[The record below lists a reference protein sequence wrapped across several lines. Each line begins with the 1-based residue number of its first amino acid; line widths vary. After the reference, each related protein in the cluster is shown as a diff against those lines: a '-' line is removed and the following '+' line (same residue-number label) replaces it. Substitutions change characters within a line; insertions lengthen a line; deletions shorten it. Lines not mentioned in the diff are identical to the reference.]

1 MNTGRTTITDL
12 GLVRRAGAWV
22 AAGLS
27 LGAAAIHLAA
37 GTEHVEA
44 LGDLGLAFYGAA
56 LFQAATAFAL
66 LSYRHPRRLAW
77 ITIAGNLTILAAWG
91 WSRIV
96 GLPTVPG
103 GPESI
108 GIADGIA
115 SLLQAGL
122 VVVLA
127 IRLRGIDVRW
137 SLGRRAAP
145 LRSVLTGGLVASLGV
160 IALST
165 IIAVNAVAAGVAH
178 GHGPADAGEP
188 HAMPMMVGMDHGHD
202 GATDGAMTAP

>member
-1 MNTGRTTITDL
+1 MNTRNGQAL
-12 GLVRRAGAWV
+12 V

-37 GTEHVEA
+37 GAEHVEA
-44 LGDLGLAFYGAA
+44 LGDLGLGFYWAA

-66 LSYRHPRRLAW
+66 LGRASRRVVW
-77 ITIAGNLTILAAWG
+77 ITIAGNVAILSAWT

-108 GIADGIA
+108 GLADAIA
-115 SLLQAGL
+115 SVLQAAL
-122 VVVLA
+122 VILLA
-127 IRLRGIDVRW
+127 IRLRGTPAGR
-137 SLGRRAAP
+137 SAERRADGS
-145 LRSVLTGGLVASLGV
+145 RSGLTRGLAATLGV

-165 IIAVNAVAAGVAH
+165 VIAVNAAAVGHDA
-178 GHGPADAGEP
+178 GHGAMTNAG
-188 HAMPMMVGMDHGHD
+188 H
-202 GATDGAMTAP
+202 GAMTAP

>member
-1 MNTGRTTITDL
+1 MD
-12 GLVRRAGAWV
+12 RRDDHALV

-37 GTEHVEA
+37 GAEHVEE
-44 LGDLGLAFYGAA
+44 LGDLGLGFYYAA

-66 LSYRHPRRLAW
+66 LGHASRRVVW
-77 ITIAGNLTILAAWG
+77 ITIAGNVAILSAWT

-108 GIADGIA
+108 GLADAIAA
-115 SLLQAGL
+115 VLQAAL
-122 VVVLA
+122 VILLA
-127 IRLRGIDVRW
+127 IRLRSTPGSRSAAD
-137 SLGRRAAP
+137 RADGP
-145 LRSVLTGGLVASLGV
+145 RSGLTRGLATTLGV

-165 IIAVNAVAAGVAH
+165 VIAVNAVNAGHEVGHASTDV
-178 GHGPADAGEP
+178 GHGSTD
-188 HAMPMMVGMDHGHD
+188 MGH
-202 GATDGAMTAP
+202 GAMTAH